1 MIDAGQ
7 VFDQGRLLGLP
18 TETVYGLAAPIDRPD
33 LIARIFELKGRPPT
47 NPLIVH
53 VGTLDQARLCV
64 QSWPVMAGVLA
75 EHFWPGPLTLVLPK
89 SDRVSDVIT
98 AGQNTVALRMPDH
111 PVALAVLRASPV
123 PLVAPSANLSTR
135 VSPTSADDVALAFSA
150 DDVTVLDGGPC
161 RVGIESTIVA
171 VDEPNQRLT
180 VLRPGMI
187 DREAL
192 KAVLPE
198 DWYLVERTDEAV
210 QDDQV
215 APGQMRQHYRPARPL
230 TVQVTADEDALSE
243 ARRKFSLQSGLA
255 LIELADDPDQAAR
268 DLYRL
273 LRRADDGPVDRLV
286 LLLPARRLIDPS
298 WAGIVNRL
306 TRAASHWKN

>member
-7 VFDQGRLLGLP
+7 VFEQGRLLGLP

-64 QSWPVMAGVLA
+64 QSWPAIAGVLA
-75 EHFWPGPLTLVLPK
+75 EQFWPGPLTLVLPR
-89 SDRVSDVIT
+89 SDRISDVIT

-135 VSPTSADDVALAFSA
+135 VSPTSADDVAAAFSA

-187 DREAL
+187 DRIVL
-192 KAVLPE
+192 KAVLPA
-198 DWYLVERTDEAV
+198 DWQLVERTEETV
-210 QDDQV
+210 QDDLV

-230 TVQVTADEDALSE
+230 TVQVMAGEDAMAE
-243 ARRKFSLQSGLA
+243 ARRKLSRQPDMA

-268 DLYRL
+268 DLYRS
-273 LRRADDGPVDRLV
+273 LRRADAGPVERLV
-286 LLLPARRLIDPS
+286 LLLPASRLVDPA

-306 TRAASHWKN
+306 TRAASHWKH